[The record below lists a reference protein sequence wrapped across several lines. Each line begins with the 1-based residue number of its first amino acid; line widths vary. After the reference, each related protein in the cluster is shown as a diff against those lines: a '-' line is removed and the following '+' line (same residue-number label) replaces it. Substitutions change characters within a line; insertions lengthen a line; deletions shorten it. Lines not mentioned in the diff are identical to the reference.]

1 MQRSDATT
9 VPSQEPSQAPEPR
22 RVTGWAQTFEALRYR
37 NYRLLWGTTLLI
49 SGGNWLQQVTLGWLA
64 YELTRS
70 PLQVGIIMGLRTLPL
85 LLSPVAGVLADRFE
99 RRKILL
105 IDQAVLV
112 VLALVFATLLLLK
125 REEAWHL
132 YVFAVLVGLAWAM
145 NNPVRQA
152 LVANSVPRS
161 SLMNAVALNS
171 VAFNSMRAIGPA
183 IGGFFIVF
191 LGPGVNF
198 LLQAALYVLVFAMM
212 VPYRPVYATADRRE
226 ARGTPMLRS
235 LGEGFRY
242 VAHEP
247 TTLIITLVTLLMTLT
262 MLSFVMSQLPVYAAE
277 VLGDREGG
285 VYGLL
290 LMSMGIGGLSG
301 TLLMARF
308 GGFER
313 KGLLVIFGVAGSGA
327 AILVLAQVSVL
338 WQAMAV
344 LVVQQAFIMMVM
356 TTNNTIIQSITPDA
370 IRGRVIGVYMMEI
383 GMMPIGGVTAG
394 AIASR
399 FGVETAF
406 VVGAIAGLVAIGLF
420 AAFVPRFRALRL

>member
-1 MQRSDATT
+1 MQQRSDTT
-9 VPSQEPSQAPEPR
+9 AVDPPPTLPPKA
-22 RVTGWAQTFEALRYR
+22 GWSQTFEALRYR
-37 NYRLLWGTTLLI
+37 NYRLLWATTLFI

-64 YELTRS
+64 YELTQS

-85 LLSPVAGVLADRFE
+85 LLSPLAGVLADRFE

-105 IDQAVLV
+105 IDQGVLV
-112 VLALVFATLLLLK
+112 VLAVVFATLLLLK

-132 YVFAVLVGLAWAM
+132 YVFAVLVGFAWAM

-152 LVANSVPRS
+152 LVANSVPKS

-171 VAFNSMRAIGPA
+171 VAFNSMRTIGPA

-198 LLQAALYVLVFAMM
+198 VLQAALYVLVFVMM
-212 VPYRPVYATADRRE
+212 VPYRPVYATADHRA
-226 ARGTPMLRS
+226 ARSTPMLRS
-235 LGEGFRY
+235 LREGFHY

-247 TTLIITLVTLLMTLT
+247 TTLMVTAVTLMMTLT
-262 MLSFVMSQLPVYAAE
+262 MMSFVMNQLPVYAAE
-277 VLGDREGG
+277 VLEQGAGAL
-285 VYGLL
+285 GLL
-290 LMSMGIGGLSG
+290 LMSMGIGGFIG

-308 GGFER
+308 GNYER
-313 KGLLVIFGVAGSGA
+313 KGLLVLIGVVGAGTSM
-327 AILVLAQVSVL
+327 LVLAQTSVL

-344 LVVQQAFIMMVM
+344 LVVQQAFIMLVM
-356 TTNNTIIQSITPDA
+356 TTNNTIIQTITPDA

-383 GMMPIGGVTAG
+383 GMMPLGGVTAG

-399 FGVETAF
+399 FGVSTAF
-406 VVGAIAGLVAIGLF
+406 MVGGVTGLVVIALF
-420 AAFVPRFRALRL
+420 AILLPRFRNLRL

>member
-1 MQRSDATT
+1 M
-9 VPSQEPSQAPEPR
+9 
-22 RVTGWAQTFEALRYR
+22 TGWAQTFEALHYR
-37 NYRLLWGTTLLI
+37 NYRLLWTSTLLI

-85 LLSPVAGVLADRFE
+85 LLSPLAGVLADRFE

-105 IDQAVLV
+105 IDQAFLV
-112 VLALVFATLLLLK
+112 VLALAFATLLLLK

-132 YVFAVLVGLAWAM
+132 YVFATLVGFAWAM

-171 VAFNSMRAIGPA
+171 VAFNSMRTIGPA

-191 LGPGVNF
+191 LGPGANF
-198 LLQAALYVLVFAMM
+198 LLQAALYVLVFVMM
-212 VPYRPVYATADRRE
+212 VPYRPAYATADHRD
-226 ARGTPMLRS
+226 ARGTSMVRS
-235 LGEGFRY
+235 LREGFSY

-247 TTLIITLVTLLMTLT
+247 TTLVITLVTLLMTLT
-262 MLSFVMSQLPVYAAE
+262 MMSFVMNQLPVYAAE
-277 VLGDREGG
+277 ILGAGEGG

-290 LMSMGIGGLSG
+290 LMSMGIGGLAG

-308 GGFER
+308 GSFER
-313 KGLLVIFGVAGSGA
+313 KGLLVILAVVGSGL
-327 AILVLAQVSVL
+327 AILVLSQVSVL
-338 WQAMAV
+338 WQAMVV
-344 LVVQQAFIMMVM
+344 LVVQQAFIMVVM
-356 TTNNTIIQSITPDA
+356 TTNNTIIQTITPDE

-383 GMMPIGGVTAG
+383 GMMPLGGVTAG

-399 FGVETAF
+399 YGVDTAF
-406 VVGAIAGLVAIGLF
+406 MVGATAGLVGIGLF
-420 AAFVPRFRALRL
+420 GALVPKFRHLRL